1 MRPTIAGDQLP
12 RGFFGGA
19 TCLNTQSRNRIPCA
33 AARHT
38 PCNRRRIF
46 FLTNLTVISRRHGPN
61 VLWKMAAMRDHRAS
75 KMPRSTLK
83 KVICWFLDTRPMVQ
97 MHKDYTPIGNK
108 STSRVFSKEDSF
120 CLVLTRTSDI
130 QSDMSATLSS
140 ALNFTTNERVEA
152 KLERSANQLKT
163 TQHTNNQKSI
173 ISSEL
178 QNVQPSGPPIC

>member
-1 MRPTIAGDQLP
+1 
-12 RGFFGGA
+12 
-19 TCLNTQSRNRIPCA
+19 
-33 AARHT
+33 
-38 PCNRRRIF
+38 
-46 FLTNLTVISRRHGPN
+46 
-61 VLWKMAAMRDHRAS
+61 
-75 KMPRSTLK
+75 
-83 KVICWFLDTRPMVQ
+83 MVQ

-178 QNVQPSGPPIC
+178 QNVQPSRPPIC